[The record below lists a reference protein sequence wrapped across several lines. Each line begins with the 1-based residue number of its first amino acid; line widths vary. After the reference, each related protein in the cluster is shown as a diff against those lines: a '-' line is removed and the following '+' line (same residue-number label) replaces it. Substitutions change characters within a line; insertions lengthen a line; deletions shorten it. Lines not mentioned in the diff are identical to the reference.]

1 MKFKVKESYDDWK
14 DEITPDDIGLYDYDF
29 IKAYIEKELGL
40 EKARKLW
47 IEKVYPLLPDKD
59 KEEIATFDSI
69 EDYVNDFDS
78 DELAEDFAYF
88 DIVDVSDL
96 YDNFE
101 EWFASDIYDYIKN
114 VERSEAEKAELDAYW
129 RSTRF

>member
-1 MKFKVKESYDDWK
+1 M
-14 DEITPDDIGLYDYDF
+14 T
-29 IKAYIEKELGL
+29 
-40 EKARKLW
+40 
-47 IEKVYPLLPDKD
+47 
-59 KEEIATFDSI
+59 
-69 EDYVNDFDS
+69 S